1 MFFQFFSSPGRQFP
15 YSISMHEQKVRKS
28 LDFKVQD
35 RCVSR
40 VIWNQ
45 RSLTF
50 QRILQFFF
58 FSTPHNRELTEDW
71 TLSWLRHCDGFGT
84 VVSLALRWLWHC
96 GGFGTE
102 MASALRWLRYW
113 DGFSTVITIRLCHYS
128 SLHPLR
134 CISAYRRSVILW
146 WGSFFSLMS
155 TLCTMSHWFSV
166 SNVVFCSGT

>member
-58 FSTPHNRELTEDW
+58 QYSTQQGSYRGLDTELASPLW
-71 TLSWLRHCDGFGT
+71 
-84 VVSLALRWLWHC
+84 WLWHC
-96 GGFGTE
+96 GVFSTEIASALWWLWHWDGFGTE
-102 MASALRWLRYW
+102 MASVLRWLWHW
-113 DGFSTVITIRLCHYS
+113 DGFGIEM
-128 SLHPLR
+128 P
-134 CISAYRRSVILW
+134 SVLW
-146 WGSFFSLMS
+146 
-155 TLCTMSHWFSV
+155 
-166 SNVVFCSGT
+166 